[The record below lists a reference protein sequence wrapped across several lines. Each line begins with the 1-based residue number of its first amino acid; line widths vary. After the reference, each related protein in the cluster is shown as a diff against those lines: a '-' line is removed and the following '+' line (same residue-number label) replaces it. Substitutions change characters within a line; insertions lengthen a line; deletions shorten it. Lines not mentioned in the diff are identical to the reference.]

1 MRERFLDL
9 VTLLAR
15 YLFEDGREDEQTV
28 MEELVAEG
36 HDAQDIREAL
46 EWLEQVAAARGGQP
60 IARPDGDQSAA
71 RVLTPAEQLKI
82 DALAFGFLMRLRQL
96 GLLDALLLERVLER
110 AMEVEMDEIGL
121 DEIKQIAALVLFD
134 RSPHEVRGHVL
145 DLVEDRR
152 ERVYH

>member
-9 VTLLAR
+9 VMLLAR
-15 YLFEDGREDEQTV
+15 YLFEQGREDEEMIV
-28 MEELVAEG
+28 DELAAEG
-36 HDAQDIREAL
+36 YDPQDTREAL
-46 EWLEQVAAARGGQP
+46 EWLEQVAAARGGRP
-60 IARPDGDQSAA
+60 IVRPGGEESAA

-82 DALAFGFLMRLRQL
+82 DAAAYGYLMRLRQL
-96 GLLDALLLERVLER
+96 GLLDALVLERVLER
-110 AMEVEMDEIGL
+110 AMEVETDEIGL
-121 DEIKQIAALVLFD
+121 DEVKQITALVLFD

>member
-15 YLFEDGREDEQTV
+15 YLFEEGREDEDAIIA
-28 MEELVAEG
+28 ELAAEG
-36 HDAQDIREAL
+36 YDPQDTREAL
-46 EWLEQVAAARGGQP
+46 DWLEQVAAARGG
-60 IARPDGDQSAA
+60 RPFVRSGADDSAS

-82 DALAFGFLMRLRQL
+82 DTAAYGYLMRLRQL
-96 GLLDALLLERVLER
+96 GLLDTLLLERVLER
-110 AMEVEMDEIGL
+110 AMEVDADEIGV
-121 DEIKQIAALVLFD
+121 EEAKQIAALVLFD
-134 RSPHEVRGHVL
+134 RSPYEVRGHVL